1 MKKRFLSV
9 ALAVMLTMS
18 LAACG
23 DNNSAKLPTV
33 SGGDTSVFGTDFQKD
48 MNQSTSL
55 DISSIC
61 ETKDGYYFQYNC
73 MVYYVDKE
81 TGDSTVLCG
90 KPDCDHTHSEGKWDC
105 NAFVSADFLTYY
117 NGKLY
122 YNNGNYVLENGSYVN
137 KGERLFSMNL
147 DGTEHDVVQDL
158 DFVPGGDTNSFVTA
172 PMIHRGNV
180 YFCYSGALYTA
191 ELGADIEDATLIYG
205 EQKVDDGSMIVN
217 PYEMYYELW
226 ADGELIY
233 FMAKNVRQADG
244 TYKDT
249 LYSYDPQADKLDKI
263 WQVPE
268 KSDVGAW
275 DTTGVSVNQ
284 WYVSN
289 GYIYFYLSGN
299 DIWYTELSTGETN
312 KLIDLNL
319 EAGAATFSNEYIA
332 VVNKE
337 YNGFTSFTGESSVT
351 GGDTLYVYDYN
362 GKLIN
367 EISLKQM
374 YKDCDTVSACN
385 ILCVN
390 DGKVYIHTDATI
402 TGIYS
407 ESFVSNT
414 IQEHYLYVVDIGSGQ
429 LEKTGWSYYHEY

>member
-1 MKKRFLSV
+1 MKKRLLAA
-9 ALAVMLTMS
+9 ALAAVLTLS

-23 DNNSAKLPTV
+23 NNNSAKLPNI
-33 SGGDTSVFGTDFQKD
+33 SGGDTSVLGTDFQKD

-122 YNNGNYVLENGSYVN
+122 YNHGNYVLENGSYVN

-180 YFCYSGALYTA
+180 YFSYSGALYTA

-205 EQKVDDGSMIVN
+205 EQKADDGSMIVN
-217 PYEMYYELW
+217 PHEMYYELL
-226 ADGELIY
+226 ADGDLIY

-268 KSDVGAW
+268 ESDVGAW
-275 DTTGVSVNQ
+275 DTTGVSVSQ

-362 GKLIN
+362 GKLVN
-367 EISLKQM
+367 EISLKQI

>member
-23 DNNSAKLPTV
+23 DNNSAKLPNV
-33 SGGDTSVFGTDFQKD
+33 SGGDNSVLGTDFQKN

-73 MVYYVDKE
+73 MVYYADKE

-147 DGTEHDVVQDL
+147 DGTEHNVVQDL

-180 YFCYSGALYTA
+180 YFCYSGALYVA

-205 EQKVDDGSMIVN
+205 ETKVDNGSMIVN
-217 PYEMYYELW
+217 PNEMYYELW
-226 ADGELIY
+226 ADGELVY

-263 WQVPE
+263 WQVPD
-268 KSDVGAW
+268 KADVGAW
-275 DTTGVSVNQ
+275 DTTGVSVSQ

-299 DIWYTELSTGETN
+299 DIWCTELSTGKTN

-319 EAGAATFSNEYIA
+319 EAGAAAFSNEYIA

-337 YNGFTSFTGESSVT
+337 YNGFISFTGESSVT

-362 GKLIN
+362 GKLVN
-367 EISLKQM
+367 EISLEQI

-390 DGKVYIHTDATI
+390 GGKVYIHTDATI

>member
-1 MKKRFLSV
+1 MKKRLFTA
-9 ALAVMLTMS
+9 ALTVSLILL

-23 DNNSAKLPTV
+23 NNNGAKLPNI
-33 SGGDTSVFGTDFQKD
+33 SGEDNSVLGTDFQKD
-48 MNQSTSL
+48 MNQSTSI

-61 ETKDGYYFQYNC
+61 EIKDGYYFQYNC

-122 YNNGNYVLENGSYVN
+122 YNNSNYVLENGSYVN

-158 DFVPGGDTNSFVTA
+158 DFVPGGDTNSFVTP

-180 YFCYSGALYTA
+180 YFCYSGALYVA
-191 ELGADIEDATLIYG
+191 ELGADVEDATLIYG

-226 ADGELIY
+226 ADGELVY

-275 DTTGVSVNQ
+275 GLT
-284 WYVSN
+284 
-289 GYIYFYLSGN
+289 IMLP
-299 DIWYTELSTGETN
+299 
-312 KLIDLNL
+312 
-319 EAGAATFSNEYIA
+319 
-332 VVNKE
+332 
-337 YNGFTSFTGESSVT
+337 SSAFC
-351 GGDTLYVYDYN
+351 
-362 GKLIN
+362 
-367 EISLKQM
+367 SP
-374 YKDCDTVSACN
+374 
-385 ILCVN
+385 
-390 DGKVYIHTDATI
+390 
-402 TGIYS
+402 
-407 ESFVSNT
+407 
-414 IQEHYLYVVDIGSGQ
+414 
-429 LEKTGWSYYHEY
+429 

>member
-33 SGGDTSVFGTDFQKD
+33 SGGDTSVLGTDFQKD

-73 MVYYVDKE
+73 MVYYLDKE

-249 LYSYDPQADKLDKI
+249 LYSYNSQNDKLDKI
-263 WQVPE
+263 WQVPD
-268 KSDVGAW
+268 KTDVGAW
-275 DTTGVSVNQ
+275 DTTGVSVSQ

-319 EAGAATFSNEYIA
+319 EAGSSGMSMTGSSTIFS
-332 VVNKE
+332 
-337 YNGFTSFTGESSVT
+337 
-351 GGDTLYVYDYN
+351 
-362 GKLIN
+362 
-367 EISLKQM
+367 
-374 YKDCDTVSACN
+374 
-385 ILCVN
+385 
-390 DGKVYIHTDATI
+390 
-402 TGIYS
+402 
-407 ESFVSNT
+407 
-414 IQEHYLYVVDIGSGQ
+414 
-429 LEKTGWSYYHEY
+429 

>member
-23 DNNSAKLPTV
+23 DNNSAKLPNI
-33 SGGDTSVFGTDFQKD
+33 SGGDTSVLGTDFQKN
-48 MNQSTSL
+48 MNQSTSF

-180 YFCYSGALYTA
+180 YFSYSGALYTA
-191 ELGADIEDATLIYG
+191 ELGADIEHATLIYG
-205 EQKVDDGSMIVN
+205 EQKADDGSMIVN
-217 PYEMYYELW
+217 PHEMYYELW
-226 ADGELIY
+226 ADGDLIY
-233 FMAKNVRQADG
+233 FMAKNIRQADG

-249 LYSYDPQADKLDKI
+249 LYSYNPQYGKLDKI
-263 WQVPE
+263 WQVPD
-268 KSDVGAW
+268 KTDVGAW
-275 DTTGVSVNQ
+275 DTTGVSVSQ

-362 GKLIN
+362 GKLVN
-367 EISLKQM
+367 EISLKQI

>member
-1 MKKRFLSV
+1 MMKRFLTA
-9 ALAVMLTMS
+9 ALAVILTMS

-23 DNNSAKLPTV
+23 DNNSAKLPNI
-33 SGGDTSVFGTDFQKD
+33 SGGDTSVLGTDFQKN

-249 LYSYDPQADKLDKI
+249 LYSYNSQNDKLDKI
-263 WQVPE
+263 WQVPD
-268 KSDVGAW
+268 KTDVGAW
-275 DTTGVSVNQ
+275 DTTGVSVSQ

-362 GKLIN
+362 GKLVN
-367 EISLKQM
+367 EISLEQI